1 MLDQAMASFS
11 GITGKFLRENGK
23 MAKRMASEYGD
34 HLKETSIRDN
44 GHLIDKTAWV
54 FSSIR

>member
-1 MLDQAMASFS
+1 MASFS